1 MFKPGD
7 VVVVRDWD
15 ELVEEYGTDD
25 DGDIILP
32 DGNGYMTK
40 RQRKYCLTEHT
51 ISSFD
56 EYGDPLFEDEDEDE
70 EFGDWYWN
78 IYCFTLATPV
88 KPDPEP
94 EEFDIDALAQLI
106 TG

>member
-56 EYGDPLFEDEDEDE
+56 EYGDPLFEDEDE
-70 EFGDWYWN
+70 EFGEWYWN

>member
-51 ISSFD
+51 ISGFD
-56 EYGDPLFEDEDEDE
+56 EYGDPLFEDEDE

-78 IYCFTLATPV
+78 IYCFTLAIPV